1 MAKLTFILED
11 GQEVEV
17 TLRETITIGCS
28 EGNSVVVDD
37 DRISPRHAEILV
49 TSDGRMM
56 VCEVDVGAGTFV
68 NDQRVQNY
76 PLRHGDRLAFGPLK
90 ALLDAEEEL
99 LPPPSKIDPNEYKAK
114 QVEIATQ
121 EKRLADLQKA
131 AELAEARQIAL
142 IASIQTLVAEQEEK
156 TAALKKL
163 DTSQE
168 ALAHALKELS
178 AQQEKEAS
186 HLKQLGAEKAQEEQ
200 RLADLRQQV
209 SEVLATQE
217 KNEEARLKQLKQ
229 QIEALEVSRQQLES
243 LAATHQSQANTLSV
257 EIATQEQRANAVK
270 QDLQSAEA
278 KLAQVLGEN
287 REAEERS
294 GMLTTSLAALQEEY
308 EELTEVVED
317 LQKQMASHKAELS
330 EQTRLVQTAKEL
342 HYQLEVQCQ
351 KLEVKKL
358 RLGEACGPE
367 SNSAEIQV
375 AEVIK
380 SIPDSTSSSF
390 TTNRI
395 VPRVVSAETIT
406 PRPRGIPMKSER
418 ITRKG
423 SAFPNKAES

>member
-1 MAKLTFILED
+1 
-11 GQEVEV
+11 
-17 TLRETITIGCS
+17 
-28 EGNSVVVDD
+28 
-37 DRISPRHAEILV
+37 
-49 TSDGRMM
+49 
-56 VCEVDVGAGTFV
+56 
-68 NDQRVQNY
+68 
-76 PLRHGDRLAFGPLK
+76 
-90 ALLDAEEEL
+90 
-99 LPPPSKIDPNEYKAK
+99 
-114 QVEIATQ
+114 
-121 EKRLADLQKA
+121 
-131 AELAEARQIAL
+131 
-142 IASIQTLVAEQEEK
+142 
-156 TAALKKL
+156 
-163 DTSQE
+163 
-168 ALAHALKELS
+168 LKELS

-209 SEVLATQE
+209 SEVHATQE

-423 SAFPNKAES
+423 SAFTNKAES